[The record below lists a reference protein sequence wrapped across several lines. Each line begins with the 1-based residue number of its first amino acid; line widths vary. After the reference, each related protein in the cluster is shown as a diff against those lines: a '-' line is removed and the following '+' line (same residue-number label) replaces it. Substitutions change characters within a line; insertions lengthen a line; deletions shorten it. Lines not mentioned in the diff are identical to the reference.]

1 MSLLNDLT
9 TIREHK
15 NECSVG
21 KLLKSLPDK
30 ESEAL
35 LKVIDNKATS
45 MTMLSRVL
53 LTHGHDLSRKT
64 LTRHRLRGQKEI
76 GCVCP

>member
-1 MSLLNDLT
+1 VSLLDDLT
-9 TIREHK
+9 TVREHY

-21 KLLKSLPDK
+21 RLLKSLPEK
-30 ESEAL
+30 ESVAL
-35 LKVIDNKATS
+35 LKAIDNPHTS
-45 MTMLSRVL
+45 LTMLARVL
-53 LTHGHDLSRKT
+53 DKHGHAIGRKT

>member
-1 MSLLNDLT
+1 MSLLDDLT
-9 TIREHK
+9 NVREHQ

-21 KLLKSLPDK
+21 RLLKSLPEK
-30 ESEAL
+30 ESTAL
-35 LKVIDNKATS
+35 LQVIDNQQTS

-53 LTHGHDLSRKT
+53 LKHGHDVSRKT

>member
-1 MSLLNDLT
+1 MSLLDDLIT
-9 TIREHK
+9 VREHH

-21 KLLKSLPDK
+21 RLLKSLPDK
-30 ESEAL
+30 ESTEL
-35 LKVIDNKATS
+35 LKVIDSPDTS
-45 MTMLSRVL
+45 MTMLARVL
-53 LTHGHDLSRKT
+53 TKHGHEISRKT

>member
-1 MSLLNDLT
+1 VSLLNDLT

-15 NECSVG
+15 NECSVA

-35 LKVIDNKATS
+35 LKVIDNKQTS

-53 LTHGHDLSRKT
+53 LTHGHDISRKT

>member
-1 MSLLNDLT
+1 MSLLDDLT
-9 TIREHK
+9 TVRVHK
-15 NECSVG
+15 NKCSVG
-21 KLLKSLPDK
+21 ELLKSLPDQ

-35 LKVIDNKATS
+35 LKVIDNPQTS

-64 LTRHRLRGQKEI
+64 LTRHRLRGTKEI

>member
-1 MSLLNDLT
+1 VSLLNDLT

-15 NECSVG
+15 NQCSVG
-21 KLLKSLPDK
+21 TLLKSLPDK

-35 LKVIDNKATS
+35 LKVIDNKSTS

-53 LTHGHDLSRKT
+53 LQHGHDVSRKT

>member
-15 NECSVG
+15 SECSVG
-21 KLLKSLPDK
+21 KLLKSLPEK
-30 ESEAL
+30 ESAAL
-35 LKVIDNKATS
+35 LKVIDNQNTS
-45 MTMLSRVL
+45 MTMLARVL
-53 LTHGHDLSRKT
+53 TKHGHNVSRKT

-76 GCVCP
+76 GCICP

>member
-1 MSLLNDLT
+1 VSLLDDLT

-15 NECSVG
+15 NECGAG
-21 KLLKSLPDK
+21 KLLRELPEK
-30 ESEAL
+30 ESAAL
-35 LKVIDNKATS
+35 LKIIDDKNTS

-53 LTHGHDLSRKT
+53 SKHGHTVSRKT

-76 GCVCP
+76 GCVCL

>member
-1 MSLLNDLT
+1 MSLLDDLT
-9 TIREHK
+9 TVRESK

-21 KLLKSLPDK
+21 KLLKSLPEK
-30 ESEAL
+30 ESAAL
-35 LKVIDNKATS
+35 LLVIDNPETS

-53 LTHGHDLSRKT
+53 FKHGHNLSRKT

>member
-1 MSLLNDLT
+1 MSLLDDLT
-9 TIREHK
+9 SVREHN

-21 KLLKSLPDK
+21 RLLKLLPDK
-30 ESEAL
+30 EAAAL
-35 LKVIDNKATS
+35 LKAIDNKDTS

-53 LTHGHDLSRKT
+53 TKHGHPISRKT
-64 LTRHRLRGQKEI
+64 LTRHRLRGQQEI

>member
-15 NECSVG
+15 NECSVS

-35 LKVIDNKATS
+35 LKVIDNKQTS

-53 LTHGHDLSRKT
+53 LTHGHDISRKT

>member
-1 MSLLNDLT
+1 MSLLDDLT
-9 TIREHK
+9 TVRERH

-21 KLLKSLPDK
+21 RLLKSLPEK
-30 ESEAL
+30 ESTAL
-35 LKVIDNKATS
+35 LAVIDNPETS

-53 LTHGHDLSRKT
+53 SKHGHELNRKT